1 MIVGLYSFLSY
12 RQHQSNPQDTTIPN
26 LSQIIEIARLLDS
39 RIAHVKIKEVLPP
52 GYCCMTTIKEE
63 IHHLLVALQN
73 TEKRDYELRR
83 YNKTELRVYTND
95 L

>member
-1 MIVGLYSFLSY
+1 MSKSVDYL
-12 RQHQSNPQDTTIPN
+12 QVIPVSMFFHN